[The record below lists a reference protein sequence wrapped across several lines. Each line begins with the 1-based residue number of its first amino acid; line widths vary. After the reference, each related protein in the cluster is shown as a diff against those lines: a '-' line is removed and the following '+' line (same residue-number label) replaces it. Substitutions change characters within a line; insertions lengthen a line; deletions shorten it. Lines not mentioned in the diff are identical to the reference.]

1 MSTALPGAAAST
13 SGSENAPAD
22 RIIGI
27 VCALHLEV
35 APFLSRTRQLKTES
49 GNGFHFRGCRWNEI
63 QICVV
68 EGGTGDQRAR
78 QATQALIDAFRPPYV
93 LSVGFSG
100 ALVPELKK
108 GEIVVADGVTS
119 ADGQTRLAIDIQ
131 MAADPAHGLHVG
143 HLCMTD
149 HIVRQV
155 SEKRALAETT
165 GAIAVDMESLG
176 VARVCQER
184 GVRFL
189 AVRVISDDLSSDLP
203 PEVLA
208 LLGPK
213 GSIRAGALFGSILKR
228 PGCVKDLWALR
239 ESAQLAAERLGQFL
253 PGVIEQLAA
262 K

>member
-1 MSTALPGAAAST
+1 MSEQARLDASSSKKDGT
-13 SGSENAPAD
+13 EP
-22 RIIGI
+22 IIGI

-35 APFLSRTRQLKTES
+35 SPFLDRVKQFRSES
-49 GNGFHFRGCRWNEI
+49 GNGFHFRGCRWKGTN
-63 QICVV
+63 ICLV
-68 EGGTGDQRAR
+68 EGGTGYTRAR
-78 QATQALIDAFRPPYV
+78 QATQALIDAFQPPFV

-100 ALVPELKK
+100 GLVPSMKV
-108 GEIVVADGVTS
+108 GDIVVADGVTS
-119 ADGQTRLAIDIQ
+119 DDGETRLAIDIH
-131 MAADPAHGLHVG
+131 MAPDPGKGLHVG
-143 HLCMTD
+143 SICTTD

-155 SEKRALAETT
+155 SEKKELAIRT

-184 GVRFL
+184 GTKFM

-213 GSIRAGALFGSILKR
+213 GSVRAGALFGAILNR
-228 PGCVKDLWALR
+228 PGCVKDLWGMR
-239 ESAQLAAERLGQFL
+239 EKAQLAAERLAQFL
-253 PGVIEQLAA
+253 SGVIEQLVV